1 MCLAVPVKVR
11 KIDKNTA
18 QVEMAGARCSVDIRL
33 LSDVKKGDYILVHA
47 GFGIEKI
54 NAKEAK
60 ETLKLL
66 KYVSFGE

>member
-18 QVEMAGARCSVDIRL
+18 QVDMAGATRTVDIRL
-33 LSDVKKGDYILVHA
+33 LDGVRKGDYILVHA